1 MSRLGFSP
9 GTDPTEPGDIEEDV
23 GEDAVVTR
31 SVSLRAIPTFRAPP
45 PSERASV
52 VNPIFAGSGSR
63 MKRTQAGG
71 GGGSGG
77 GGSGR
82 SGSGGSGGGGSGG
95 GGSARGWGNDWRT
108 SLASIDTD
116 MCSGE
121 LDLDTQ
127 GTGAS
132 ARYANASPA
141 AAAPPPRSGS
151 RADRRG
157 DWSSG
162 GIPTHSGWAG
172 YGGGGAAAW
181 VRPVREESPPARGG
195 GSKGGHRRSNSKY

>member
-9 GTDPTEPGDIEEDV
+9 GADSAGQGDIEEDV

-31 SVSLRAIPTFRAPP
+31 SVSLRAINNYRAPP
-45 PSERASV
+45 ASERASV

-63 MKRTQAGG
+63 MKRPQAGAGG
-71 GGGSGG
+71 GGSSGG
-77 GGSGR
+77 GSVC
-82 SGSGGSGGGGSGG
+82 S
-95 GGSARGWGNDWRT
+95 SARGRGSDWRT
-108 SLASIDTD
+108 SLQSIDTD

-121 LDLDTQ
+121 IDLEPQ
-127 GTGAS
+127 GLGTA
-132 ARYANASPA
+132 ARYVDPSPAA

-181 VRPVREESPPARGG
+181 VRPVRDESPPARIG